1 MDCLTKKDK
10 KAVDKVFKKAEK
22 AKPKFDK
29 ANQKIA
35 DKLGGQYIAPP
46 LKGRERALEKMNG
59 QFGGDAGQLTD
70 VVRSTFEVKTPA
82 DAQKA
87 LAEIKK
93 NFKTSDVGFRNL
105 LEKGS
110 TTKLYG
116 YRDIRVHVMS
126 NGSPAEIQINIPEML
141 EVKQKMHKHFE
152 IVSKLDRAAKVEGRA
167 LSPAELAQKKLLVGE
182 MEAAYDAVWK
192 KFFPGVRV

>member
-1 MDCLTKKDK
+1 
-10 KAVDKVFKKAEK
+10 
-22 AKPKFDK
+22 
-29 ANQKIA
+29 
-35 DKLGGQYIAPP
+35 
-46 LKGRERALEKMNG
+46 MNG
-59 QFGGDAGQLTD
+59 ARGGDAGQLTD
-70 VVRSTFEVKTPA
+70 VLRSTFEVKTPA
-82 DAQKA
+82 DAQTA

-116 YRDIRVHVMS
+116 YRDIKVHVMK